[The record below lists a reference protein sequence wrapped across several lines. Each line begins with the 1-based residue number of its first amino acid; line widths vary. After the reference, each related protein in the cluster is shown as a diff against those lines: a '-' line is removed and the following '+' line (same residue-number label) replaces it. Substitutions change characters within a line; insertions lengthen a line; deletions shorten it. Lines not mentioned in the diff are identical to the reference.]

1 MGKVLSSILIT
12 AETTTEPHLFNGVLA
27 QAFRLLLS
35 TLGWY
40 RNGKCCRCPELIVR
54 HHAGVLNYHIN
65 PPIHTWF
72 KLGTTATFWLSF
84 PESQKRYMV
93 SLPSKTPAAPAGGR
107 NLVWPIQEPFP
118 SLANA
123 SPPSGLTLQ
132 FLLAF
137 ALQAFNY
144 LTRNPS
150 PAYCHFLADLATK
163 SVICGVQDSI
173 FVHNIKPVHMQEQSY
188 SLI

>member
-1 MGKVLSSILIT
+1 MIQTQNNCDILVILSRISEKVHGFITSNSS
-12 AETTTEPHLFNGVLA
+12 
-27 QAFRLLLS
+27 Q
-35 TLGWY
+35 
-40 RNGKCCRCPELIVR
+40 
-54 HHAGVLNYHIN
+54 
-65 PPIHTWF
+65 
-72 KLGTTATFWLSF
+72 
-84 PESQKRYMV
+84 
-93 SLPSKTPAAPAGGR
+93 TPAAPAGGR

-123 SPPSGLTLQ
+123 SLPSGAECLTLQ

-144 LTRNPS
+144 LTRNPR